1 MLLAHI
7 NILILGNP
15 ILKYIYIYIYI
26 YISISKKIKNIIY
39 YIRKYEVENKEQI
52 KT

>member
-15 ILKYIYIYIYI
+15 ILKIYIYI
-26 YISISKKIKNIIY
+26 YISIYKYSKKIKNIIY
-39 YIRKYEVENKEQI
+39 YIRKYEVKNKEQI

>member
-15 ILKYIYIYIYI
+15 ILKYIYIYIYK
-26 YISISKKIKNIIY
+26 SISKKIKNIIY